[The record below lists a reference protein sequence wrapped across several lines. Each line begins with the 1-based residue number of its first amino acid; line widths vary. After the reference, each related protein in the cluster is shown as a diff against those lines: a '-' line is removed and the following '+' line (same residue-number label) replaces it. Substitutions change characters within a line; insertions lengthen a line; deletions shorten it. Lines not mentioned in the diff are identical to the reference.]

1 MFFDSSFND
10 LRDELESR
18 CILSHHVVTEG
29 NAVTCVYQRGGCVCV
44 CVCVCV
50 TSMSLLQR
58 AQEGY
63 ATSIQHLSTA
73 LLVLVFTY

>member
-1 MFFDSSFND
+1 MHTVSSCSDRGQCSNMC
-10 LRDELESR
+10 LP
-18 CILSHHVVTEG
+18 EG
-29 NAVTCVYQRGGCVCV
+29 RM

-73 LLVLVFTY
+73 LLVLVFTSASPIA

>member
-29 NAVTCVYQRGGCVCV
+29 KAVTCVYQRGG

-63 ATSIQHLSTA
+63 VTSIQHLSTA
-73 LLVLVFTY
+73 LLVLVLIVAKQ